1 MSIEEQAVKTSGGKA
16 TGAGL
21 RGQSAGQT
29 AIATVGKAGVGLTYR
44 GYPIETLAEHA
55 LFEEVAYLLIYGKLP
70 NRAEL
75 DAYLLRLSR
84 LRGLPQALKET
95 LERIPTD
102 AHPMDVL
109 RTGCSMLGVL
119 EPEGNFSRGRDVADR
134 LLAVFPSMLCYW
146 HRFATDGKRIET
158 ETDDDSVGGHF
169 LHLLHGRKPSDLHR
183 QAMNASLIL
192 YAEHEFNASTFACRV
207 CASTLSDFYSA
218 VGAGIGTLRGPLH
231 GGANEAAME
240 LIQRFQTP
248 DQARIALREMLA
260 RKVKIMGFGHAVYRE
275 RDPRNAIIKNWSR
288 RLSEAAGDTLLYE
301 VSAAVEAVMWDE
313 KRLFANLD
321 FFSASAY
328 HTMGIPTRLFTPIF
342 VLSRITG
349 WSAHILEQR
358 ANNVLIRPTADYIG
372 PEKREWQP
380 IEARV

>member
-1 MSIEEQAVKTSGGKA
+1 MSLEDPAVKTSGGKA

-21 RGQSAGQT
+21 RGQAVGET

-44 GYPIETLAEHA
+44 GYSIEALAEHA
-55 LFEEVAYLLIYGKLP
+55 RFEEVAYLLIHGKLP
-70 NRAEL
+70 SRAEL
-75 DAYLLRLSR
+75 DAYLLGLSR

-95 LERIPTD
+95 LERIPGD

-109 RTGCSMLGVL
+109 RTGCSMLGAL
-119 EPEGNFSRGRDVADR
+119 EPEGDFSRGREVADR
-134 LLAVFPSMLCYW
+134 LLAVLPSMLCYW
-146 HRFATDGKRIET
+146 YRFATDGTRIET
-158 ETDDDSVGGHF
+158 ETADNFIGEHF

-183 QAMNASLIL
+183 RAMNASLIL

-218 VGAGIGTLRGPLH
+218 VCAGIGTLRGPLH

-240 LIQRFQTP
+240 LIRRFQTP
-248 DQARIALREMLA
+248 EQARTALKEMLA

-275 RDPRNAIIKNWSR
+275 RDPRNAIIKDWSR

-328 HTMGIPTRLFTPIF
+328 HAMGIPTRLFTPIF

-358 ANNVLIRPTADYIG
+358 TKNVLIRPAADYAG

-380 IEARV
+380 IETRT

>member
-1 MSIEEQAVKTSGGKA
+1 MNVEEQAVKTSGGKA

-44 GYPIETLAEHA
+44 GYPIETLAENA
-55 LFEEVAYLLIYGKLP
+55 LFEEVAHLLIHGKLP

-75 DAYLLRLSR
+75 DAFILKLSR
-84 LRGLPQALKET
+84 LRGLPKALKET
-95 LERIPTD
+95 LERIPND

-109 RTGCSMLGVL
+109 RTGCSMLGAL
-119 EPEGNFSRGRDVADR
+119 EPEADFSRGRDVADR
-134 LLAVFPSMLCYW
+134 LLAVFPGMLCYW
-146 HRFATDGKRIET
+146 HRFATDGRRIET
-158 ETDDDSVGGHF
+158 ETDEDSVGGHF
-169 LHLLHGRKPSDLHR
+169 LRLLHGQTPSDLHR
-183 QAMNASLIL
+183 RAMNASLIL

-218 VGAGIGTLRGPLH
+218 VCAGIGTLRGPLH
-231 GGANEAAME
+231 GGANEAAMD
-240 LIQRFQTP
+240 LIQRFRSP
-248 DQARIALREMLA
+248 DEARTGLKELLA
-260 RKVKIMGFGHAVYRE
+260 QKTKIMGFGHAVYRE
-275 RDPRNAIIKNWSR
+275 RDPRNAIIKDWSR

-301 VSAAVEAVMWDE
+301 VSAAIEAVMWDE

-328 HTMGIPTRLFTPIF
+328 HKMGIPTRLFTPIF

-358 ANNVLIRPTADYIG
+358 ANNVLIRPTADYTG
-372 PEKREWQP
+372 PERREWQP
-380 IEARV
+380 IKARA

>member
-1 MSIEEQAVKTSGGKA
+1 MSVEETAVKTSGGKA

-84 LRGLPQALKET
+84 LRGLPRRFKET
-95 LERIPTD
+95 LERIPRD

-109 RTGCSMLGVL
+109 RTGCSMLGAL
-119 EPEGNFSRGRDVADR
+119 EPEGDFSRGRDVADR

-169 LHLLHGRKPSDLHR
+169 LHLLHGRQAERASPSG
-183 QAMNASLIL
+183 
-192 YAEHEFNASTFACRV
+192 HERLAHPVRGARV
-207 CASTLSDFYSA
+207 
-218 VGAGIGTLRGPLH
+218 
-231 GGANEAAME
+231 
-240 LIQRFQTP
+240 QRFDLRLPGLRLDAFGLLLRRLCGDRHASRAASRRRQRGGHGADP
-248 DQARIALREMLA
+248 ALPHAGPRRAPALREMLA
-260 RKVKIMGFGHAVYRE
+260 RKEKIMGFGHAVYRE
-275 RDPRNAIIKNWSR
+275 RDPRQRDHQGLVQAALGGR
-288 RLSEAAGDTLLYE
+288 RGHAAL
-301 VSAAVEAVMWDE
+301 
-313 KRLFANLD
+313 R
-321 FFSASAY
+321 
-328 HTMGIPTRLFTPIF
+328 
-342 VLSRITG
+342 
-349 WSAHILEQR
+349 
-358 ANNVLIRPTADYIG
+358 
-372 PEKREWQP
+372 
-380 IEARV
+380 

>member
-1 MSIEEQAVKTSGGKA
+1 MSAEEQAVKTSGGKA

-75 DAYLLRLSR
+75 DGYVLRLSR

-95 LERIPTD
+95 LERIPND

-109 RTGCSMLGVL
+109 RTGCSMLGAL
-119 EPEGNFSRGRDVADR
+119 EPERDFSRARDVADR

-169 LHLLHGRKPSDLHR
+169 LHLLHGRRPGDLHR

-240 LIQRFQTP
+240 LIQRFRST
-248 DQARIALREMLA
+248 DEARTALREMLA
-260 RKVKIMGFGHAVYRE
+260 QKVKIMGFGHAVYRE
-275 RDPRNAIIKNWSR
+275 RDPRNAIIKDWSR

-358 ANNVLIRPTADYIG
+358 GNNVLIRPTADYTG
-372 PEKREWQP
+372 PEQREWQP
-380 IEARV
+380 IETRA